1 MTIKI
6 GTEYVHTALGYQDAQ
21 GAIVITED
29 TGLATMTGRYV
40 DNLPTAAT
48 NPDAYTWT
56 ELADPE
62 DADDTEDD
70 TSDEVEDTSSMLYR
84 MAGTQMTEAI
94 QDNLAVGT
102 NQGASGWETST
113 GTIAAASCQPDG
125 SAEAVNGVAWAATA
139 GGTLLRTEPIPGEA
153 VPETVTVSFWWLAS
167 AACGLTVSIG
177 NNESETQYNHDST
190 DLDEDGDA
198 LDLTDA
204 WLFFRALIPIAQTA
218 DDYAVKVATDSAATI
233 SICDFKVEPGDKV
246 TAWTESAKAAMSA
259 AQTADSKAQ
268 QADSKA
274 QAADTA
280 AQAVK
285 TALEGL
291 TKIQDGKVLIDG
303 DKVYLSA
310 AFVRSIF
317 AQDITA
323 TGKIKSGNYNGTESA
338 PLENTKGSILKMDDG
353 TFNFAGGKL
362 VYNGS
367 SLVLDGK
374 IKGEAIDIEGGD
386 TTGKIR
392 LYSEYVVNEKTGVR
406 EYPRFEIVAQ
416 GDTSE
421 SRVMATPPKLN
432 LYSRSVGINAG
443 IGGVE
448 LGGSFD
454 SETGNYVTMIYLRGV
469 TEITGGAAAINVD
482 SNSVEITAGSQPDN
496 ADITPYVQIGKYGE
510 EVHLSGDIYINNVRP
525 YYTAGDTATIKRMYC
540 AGGVTGSGTNLYFY
554 IPLAKPLIGVS
565 KVTISNP
572 TKAIITAR
580 KVGGG
585 YIAQDAT
592 VSSLGT
598 PSCVPYENGVT
609 IGIKA
614 SSAYNTTNNTPV
626 TVTPENLVL
635 KFT

>member
-1 MTIKI
+1 MTIKV
-6 GTEYVHTALGYQDAQ
+6 GTEYIHMALGYQDEQ

-29 TGLATMTGRYV
+29 TELATMTGRYV
-40 DNLPTAAT
+40 DNLPTAST
-48 NPDAYTWT
+48 DPDAYTWT

-62 DADDTEDD
+62 EADDTEDD
-70 TSDEVEDTSSMLYR
+70 TSEGVEDTSSMLYR

-113 GTIAAASCQPDG
+113 GTIADASCQPDG
-125 SAEAVNGVAWAATA
+125 SAEAVNGVAWTATA
-139 GGTLLRTEPIPGEA
+139 GGTLLRTEHIPGEA

-190 DLDEDGDA
+190 DLDEDGNA

-218 DDYAVKVATDSAATI
+218 DDYVVKLITDSAATL
-233 SICDFKVEPGDKV
+233 SICDFKVEPGDKA

-259 AQTADSKAQ
+259 AQTANNKATA
-268 QADSKA
+268 ADEKA
-274 QAADTA
+274 QAAGTT
-280 AQAVK
+280 AQAVQ
-285 TALEGL
+285 TALAGL
-291 TKIQDGKVLIDG
+291 TKIQDGEVLIDG

-323 TGKIKSGNYNGTESA
+323 TGTITGAK
-338 PLENTKGSILKMDDG
+338 
-353 TFNFAGGKL
+353 
-362 VYNGS
+362 
-367 SLVLDGK
+367 LDGAV
-374 IKGEAIDIEGGD
+374 IKGNAIDISAFQGGYGHGVSLKSDIVIPDGD
-386 TTGKIR
+386 TKGYMSLILQAMSDGFATAEANAKITLAASGEIEATGT
-392 LYSEYVVNEKTGVR
+392 VVNIDANVIQFTL
-406 EYPRFEIVAQ
+406 P
-416 GDTSE
+416 
-421 SRVMATPPKLN
+421 N
-432 LYSRSVGINAG
+432 
-443 IGGVE
+443 
-448 LGGSFD
+448 GSF
-454 SETGNYVTMIYLRGV
+454 
-469 TEITGGAAAINVD
+469 
-482 SNSVEITAGSQPDN
+482 
-496 ADITPYVQIGKYGE
+496 
-510 EVHLSGDIYINNVRP
+510 RP
-525 YYTAGDTATIKRMYC
+525 YYTAGDTVTITRMYC

-554 IPLAKPLIGVS
+554 VPLAKPLVGVS

-572 TKAIITAR
+572 TKAIITGR
-580 KVGGG
+580 KIEGG
-585 YIAQDAT
+585 YIAQEAT

-614 SSAYNTTNNTPV
+614 TSAYSTKNNTPV

>member
-1 MTIKI
+1 MTIKV
-6 GTEYVHTALGYQDAQ
+6 GTEYIHMALGYQDEQ

-29 TGLATMTGRYV
+29 TELATMTGRYV
-40 DNLPTAAT
+40 DNLPTAST

-62 DADDTEDD
+62 EADDTEDD
-70 TSDEVEDTSSMLYR
+70 TSEGVEDTSSMLYR

-113 GTIAAASCQPDG
+113 GTIADASCQPDG
-125 SAEAVNGVAWAATA
+125 SADAVNGVAWTATA
-139 GGTLLRTEPIPGEA
+139 GGTLLRTEHIPGEA
-153 VPETVTVSFWWLAS
+153 VPETVTVSFWWMAS
-167 AACGLTVSIG
+167 AACGLTASIG

-190 DLDEDGDA
+190 DLDEDGNA

-218 DDYAVKVATDSAATI
+218 DDYVVKLITDSAATL

-268 QADSKA
+268 
-274 QAADTA
+274 AAGTT
-280 AQAVK
+280 AQAVQ
-285 TALEGL
+285 TALDGL
-291 TKIQDGKVLIDG
+291 TKVQDGKVLIDG

-323 TGKIKSGNYNGTESA
+323 TGTITGAQLIGAILSGS
-338 PLENTKGSILKMDDG
+338 
-353 TFNFAGGKL
+353 
-362 VYNGS
+362 
-367 SLVLDGK
+367 
-374 IKGEAIDIEGGD
+374 AIDITASSPSG
-386 TTGKIR
+386 
-392 LYSEYVVNEKTGVR
+392 
-406 EYPRFEIVAQ
+406 
-416 GDTSE
+416 
-421 SRVMATPPKLN
+421 
-432 LYSRSVGINAG
+432 
-443 IGGVE
+443 
-448 LGGSFD
+448 
-454 SETGNYVTMIYLRGV
+454 
-469 TEITGGAAAINVD
+469 TGGASIKTELVD
-482 SNSVEITAGSQPDN
+482 GMDYILTLRSSGGTTRGEITLANGTMDLLAYSKISISTQEFEVNANSIQFTVAEGS
-496 ADITPYVQIGKYGE
+496 YC
-510 EVHLSGDIYINNVRP
+510 P
-525 YYTAGDTATIKRMYC
+525 YYKAGDTVTIKRMYC
-540 AGGVTGSGTNLYFY
+540 AGGVTGSGSNLYFY
-554 IPLAKPLIGVS
+554 APLAKPLIGVS

-572 TKAIITAR
+572 TKATITAR

-626 TVTPENLVL
+626 TVTPENLIL

>member
-1 MTIKI
+1 MTIKV
-6 GTEYVHTALGYQDAQ
+6 GTEYIHMALGYQDEQ

-29 TGLATMTGRYV
+29 TELATMTGRYV
-40 DNLPTAAT
+40 DNLPTAST
-48 NPDAYTWT
+48 DPDAYTWT

-62 DADDTEDD
+62 EVDDTEDD
-70 TSDEVEDTSSMLYR
+70 TTEGAEDTTSMLYR

-102 NQGASGWETST
+102 NQGASGWETAT
-113 GTIAAASCQPDG
+113 GTIAAAPCQPDG
-125 SAEAVNGVAWAATA
+125 SAEAVNGVAWTATA
-139 GGTLLRTEPIPGEA
+139 GGTLLRTEHIPGEA

-167 AACGLTVSIG
+167 AACGMTVSIG
-177 NNESETQYNHDST
+177 SNESETQYNHDST
-190 DLDEDGDA
+190 DLDEDGNA

-218 DDYAVKVATDSAATI
+218 DDYAVKVATDSTATI

-268 QADSKA
+268 
-274 QAADTA
+274 AAGTT
-280 AQAVK
+280 AQAVQ
-285 TALEGL
+285 TALNGL
-291 TKIQDGKVLIDG
+291 TKVQEGQVLIDG

-323 TGKIKSGNYNGTESA
+323 TGTITGAQLIGAILSGN
-338 PLENTKGSILKMDDG
+338 
-353 TFNFAGGKL
+353 
-362 VYNGS
+362 
-367 SLVLDGK
+367 
-374 IKGEAIDIEGGD
+374 AIDIQAVIDATSIGLKTELVDNSYCLVLSAAGGTTKSSITLSRGSLKLVGQSLLELD
-386 TTGKIR
+386 TQE
-392 LYSEYVVNEKTGVR
+392 LVVNANSIQ
-406 EYPRFEIVAQ
+406 FAVA
-416 GDTSE
+416 E
-421 SRVMATPPKLN
+421 
-432 LYSRSVGINAG
+432 
-443 IGGVE
+443 
-448 LGGSFD
+448 GS
-454 SETGNYVTMIYLRGV
+454 YC
-469 TEITGGAAAINVD
+469 
-482 SNSVEITAGSQPDN
+482 
-496 ADITPYVQIGKYGE
+496 
-510 EVHLSGDIYINNVRP
+510 P
-525 YYTAGDTATIKRMYC
+525 YYKAGDSVTITRMYC
-540 AGGVTGSGTNLYFY
+540 AGGVTGSGSNLYFY

-565 KVTISNP
+565 TVTISNP

-580 KVGGG
+580 KVEGG

-592 VSSLGT
+592 VSALGT